1 VKTVVLF
8 IAVALAARADDIAL
22 LNLRVV
28 EGEAS
33 VYAVGSRATRGITV
47 EITDEFARPVAGAS
61 VSFMLPESGPSGVF
75 GGGKRTE
82 VGITNAEGKASVW
95 GMQWNKSPGTVEI
108 RITALKGS
116 VRAGTI
122 STQYLSDKLP
132 TSPTNFS
139 SSHKRRYLI
148 IGAAV
153 AGAAVAGLA
162 FHGSGS
168 GTSAEAPAAVVA
180 PPSIGNPSITIGKP

>member
-8 IAVALAARADDIAL
+8 IAAALAARADDIAL

-28 EGEAS
+28 EGEGS

-61 VSFMLPESGPSGVF
+61 VSFMLPESGASGVF
-75 GGGKRTE
+75 PGGKRTE

-95 GMQWNKSPGTVEI
+95 GMQWNKSPGTVEV

-122 STQYLSDKLP
+122 STQYISDKLP
-132 TSPTNFS
+132 TSSANFS

-168 GTSAEAPAAVVA
+168 GTSAQAPAAVVA
-180 PPSIGNPSITIGKP
+180 PPSIGNPTITIGKP

>member
-1 VKTVVLF
+1 MRTIALF
-8 IAVALAARADDIAL
+8 IAAGLSARADDIAL

-28 EGEAS
+28 EGEGS
-33 VYAVGSRATRGITV
+33 VYAAGSRATRGITV

-75 GGGKRTE
+75 AGGKRTD
-82 VGITNAEGKASVW
+82 VGVTNSEGKASVW
-95 GMQWNKSPGTVEI
+95 GMQWNKAPGTVEV
-108 RITALKGS
+108 RITALKGG

-122 STQYLSDKLP
+122 STQYISDKLP
-132 TSPTNFS
+132 TSSAVS

-153 AGAAVAGLA
+153 AGAAVAGIAL
-162 FHGSGS
+162 HGSGS
-168 GTSAEAPAAVVA
+168 GASADAPAAIVA
-180 PPSIGNPSITIGKP
+180 PPSIGNPTMTIGKP

>member
-1 VKTVVLF
+1 VRTLVLLIAACVV
-8 IAVALAARADDIAL
+8 VQADDIAL

-28 EGEAS
+28 EGEGS
-33 VYAVGSRATRGITV
+33 VYAAGSRATRGITV
-47 EITDEFARPVAGAS
+47 EITDEFARPVPGAS

-75 GGGKRTE
+75 SGGKRTE
-82 VGITNAEGKASVW
+82 VAVTNAEGKASVW
-95 GMQWNKSPGTVEI
+95 GMQWNKASGTLEI

-132 TSPTNFS
+132 SASAFAP
-139 SSHKRRYLI
+139 SHKRRYLV

-153 AGAAVAGLA
+153 AGAAVAALVLGA
-162 FHGSGS
+162 SGS
-168 GTSAEAPAAVVA
+168 STTPEAAAVVA
-180 PPSIGNPSITIGKP
+180 PPSIGNPTVTIGKP

>member
-1 VKTVVLF
+1 VRTIALF
-8 IAVALAARADDIAL
+8 IAAGLAAQADDIAL

-28 EGEAS
+28 EGEGS
-33 VYAVGSRATRGITV
+33 VYAAGSRATRGITV
-47 EITDEFARPVAGAS
+47 EITDEYARPVTGAS

-75 GGGKRTE
+75 AGGKRSD
-82 VGITNAEGKASVW
+82 VAVTNSEGKASVW
-95 GMQWNKSPGTVEI
+95 GMQWNKAPGTVEV

-122 STQYLSDKLP
+122 STQYISDKLP
-132 TSPTNFS
+132 TSSAVS

-153 AGAAVAGLA
+153 AGAAAAGLA
-162 FHGSGS
+162 LHGSGS
-168 GTSAEAPAAVVA
+168 GPTAEAPAVIVA
-180 PPSIGNPSITIGKP
+180 PPSIGIPTITIGKP

>member
-1 VKTVVLF
+1 VRTIALF
-8 IAVALAARADDIAL
+8 IAAGLSARADDIAL

-28 EGEAS
+28 EGEGS
-33 VYAVGSRATRGITV
+33 VYAAGSRATRGITV

-75 GGGKRTE
+75 AGGKRTD
-82 VGITNAEGKASVW
+82 VGVTNSEGKASVW
-95 GMQWNKSPGTVEI
+95 GMQWNKAPGTVEV
-108 RITALKGS
+108 RITALKGG

-122 STQYLSDKLP
+122 STQYISDKLP
-132 TSPTNFS
+132 TSSAVS

-153 AGAAVAGLA
+153 AGAAVAGIAL
-162 FHGSGS
+162 HGSGS
-168 GTSAEAPAAVVA
+168 GASADAPAAIVA
-180 PPSIGNPSITIGKP
+180 PPSIGNPTMTIGKP